1 MNSVAFF
8 IFICWRAGA
17 PQGGPMKD
25 TLKPGI
31 ESTFTFRISES
42 KTVPALYPEA
52 PEFQEMPAVFA
63 TGFMVG
69 FLEWACI
76 KAINPH
82 LDWPEEQTVGTHIN
96 VSHTA
101 ATPPGMEVT
110 ARVKLIEADGRRLK
124 FELEAFDE
132 KEPISRG
139 THERFIINRKKF
151 DEKMRA
157 KTVNR

>member
-1 MNSVAFF
+1 MQSSEQVESEG
-8 IFICWRAGA
+8 GA
-17 PQGGPMKD
+17 MKD

-31 ESTFTFRISES
+31 QFEFTFRIPES

-52 PEFQEMPAVFA
+52 PEFQEMPVVFA

-101 ATPPGMEVT
+101 ATPPGMAVT
-110 ARVKLIEADGRRLK
+110 ARVKLVEVEGRRLK

-132 KEPISRG
+132 KEPISKG

-151 DEKMRA
+151 DEKLRS
-157 KTVNR
+157 KTVNG